1 MTAGVSGMVTAG
13 TNPRNIYPWILEEDE
28 GGSREGE
35 GLEGGGREAD
45 CPKGEALGAMALRA
59 GASEGGDHEGHG
71 SGSRGPRWPRCQVR
85 VPRVSLSS
93 HSTLLPFCAL

>member
-13 TNPRNIYPWILEEDE
+13 TNPRNIYPWISEEDE

-45 CPKGEALGAMALRA
+45 CPKGEALGAGALSEGALRV
-59 GASEGGDHEGHG
+59 GAD
-71 SGSRGPRWPRCQVR
+71 GP
-85 VPRVSLSS
+85 
-93 HSTLLPFCAL
+93 